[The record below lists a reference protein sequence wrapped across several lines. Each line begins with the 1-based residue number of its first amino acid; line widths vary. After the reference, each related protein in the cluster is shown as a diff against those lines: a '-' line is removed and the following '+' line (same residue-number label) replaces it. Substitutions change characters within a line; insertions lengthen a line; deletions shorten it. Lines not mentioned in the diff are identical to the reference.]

1 MDITMRGEFLSHLPQ
16 FSLGFVA
23 EGRVLYSNPHGD
35 MVAHSASTS
44 GKSHKNS
51 DSGFKSGKNNTTSL
65 SSKNYNE
72 VNSSPWE
79 FDNFLR
85 GGQDINN
92 DPSTEFWANP
102 LFDACHVNRAA
113 GSITIGY
120 LTTKNLLI

>member
-1 MDITMRGEFLSHLPQ
+1 MDIRMREILITYTTF
-16 FSLGFVA
+16 FLGFEA

-35 MVAHSASTS
+35 MVADSASTS

-51 DSGFKSGKNNTTSL
+51 DRGFKSGKNNTTSL

-92 DPSTEFWANP
+92 DPSTEFGQILYSLRAMSTELQVLSP
-102 LFDACHVNRAA
+102 LA
-113 GSITIGY
+113 I
-120 LTTKNLLI
+120 